1 MLKIPPPNMHLDLC
15 KYFSCMIIITEA
27 KEVEVHTEKQEES
40 EKDDDMSKIIE
51 MNAGEG
57 GIRIAE

>member
-1 MLKIPPPNMHLDLC
+1 
-15 KYFSCMIIITEA
+15 MIIITEA

-40 EKDDDMSKIIE
+40 EKDDGMSKIIE

>member
-1 MLKIPPPNMHLDLC
+1 MHLDLY

-40 EKDDDMSKIIE
+40 EKDDGMSKIIE